1 MMARAWK
8 VPSFGQEIC
17 NTISNI
23 LRKNG
28 GLDLLIDQCARQ
40 DHDELQFSSAKLLQ
54 YCILLSENRGYV
66 VDKGLDKVVSVAKK
80 YTQPLMSL
88 PIPQHYHIFQVSL
101 KIDLRS
107 QNLKSYSYFL
117 IKLVESSQ
125 SKKWVKIRNAHFI

>member
-1 MMARAWK
+1 MKIRNAHIIYFCPTEPIWQ
-8 VPSFGQEIC
+8 VPSFGQEIY

-66 VDKGLDKVVSVAKK
+66 VDKGLDKVVKV
-80 YTQPLMSL
+80 Y
-88 PIPQHYHIFQVSL
+88 IF
-101 KIDLRS
+101 
-107 QNLKSYSYFL
+107 
-117 IKLVESSQ
+117 
-125 SKKWVKIRNAHFI
+125 

>member
-1 MMARAWK
+1 

-17 NTISNI
+17 NTINNV

-28 GLDLLIDQCARQ
+28 GLDLLIDQCARK

-101 KIDLRS
+101 KIYLRS
-107 QNLKSYSYFL
+107 ENLKYFSFL
-117 IKLVESSQ
+117 IKLVVIS
-125 SKKWVKIRNAHFI
+125 V

>member
-1 MMARAWK
+1 MKISNAHIWQ

-101 KIDLRS
+101 
-107 QNLKSYSYFL
+107 LKE
-117 IKLVESSQ
+117 I
-125 SKKWVKIRNAHFI
+125 